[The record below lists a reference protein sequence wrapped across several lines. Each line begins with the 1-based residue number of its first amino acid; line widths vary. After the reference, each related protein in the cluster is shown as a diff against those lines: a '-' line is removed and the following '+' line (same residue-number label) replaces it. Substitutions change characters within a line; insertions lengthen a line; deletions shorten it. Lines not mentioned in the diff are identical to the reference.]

1 MTPNALR
8 LYAVSGRYDD
18 RFSREERSTLNT
30 AASESDAETDILKS
44 RDFRV
49 TRGEQRPTVWAHGR
63 DNDRRIYDLGT
74 SAKLLSN
81 LPSLGTGFVDTS
93 ALSKLVIGAAGAAS
107 FAGLGSNLLGGSPLA
122 GFGAGLI
129 DISALS
135 KQVSAT
141 AGAAA
146 FAGHG
151 SNLLGVTALAGFGS
165 GLVDISALSRLI
177 SKTASISALSVPDQM
192 IGIAAMSGRLASLSL
207 GFGAEG
213 SGFSRGFG
221 RLHRAIASD
230 GSLDQ
235 AVLGAIESTQTRG
248 AFGLDFRGLRDQAS
262 RVSEALGDN
271 PDMEQALAGPL
282 DEVMDLTGF
291 DDEVLIDLGEALGW
305 WDRIRTHRVSTA
317 GLVLGFTVGLARFVV
332 AGGSPSQLPLD
343 VFESIAYGGG
353 VYMAIHNSERPPSN

>member
-1 MTPNALR
+1 VTPNALR
-8 LYAVSGRYDD
+8 LYAVIGRYDD
-18 RFSREERSTLNT
+18 RVTREERSTLNT

-49 TRGEQRPTVWAHGR
+49 TGGEHRPTVWAHGR
-63 DNDRRIYDLGT
+63 DNDRRIYDLGI

-93 ALSKLVIGAAGAAS
+93 ALSKLVIGNAGAAA

-122 GFGAGLI
+122 GLGSGLI
-129 DISALS
+129 DISA

-151 SNLLGVTALAGFGS
+151 SSLLGVTALAGFGS
-165 GLVDISALSRLI
+165 GLVDISALSRLV
-177 SKTASISALSVPDQM
+177 SKTASISAFSVPVQM
-192 IGIAAMSGRLASLSL
+192 TGIAAMSGRLTSLSL

-230 GSLDQ
+230 GPLDQ

-248 AFGLDFRGLRDQAS
+248 AFGLDFRGLRDEAS
-262 RVSEALGDN
+262 RVSQALGDN

-332 AGGSPSQLPLD
+332 AGGSPSQLPLN

-353 VYMAIHNSERPPSN
+353 LYMAIHNSE